1 MLRLLKIFS
10 FLFFIFFV
18 LITYPLHAQNQMN
31 RAIHMG
37 GNWGENRSRGIATQ
51 PEDYYAFLRNTSVN
65 WAGITVGLRLEHS
78 MDSTVEKNYS
88 ESLTVPTFR
97 DGPLKEAIRG
107 FKNRKIK
114 VMLSLALESEAA
126 QHPQY
131 PFQRWQLGDPKA
143 YQTDLQLEPV
153 DGSLNIP
160 TTTKLKWRKSNYSD
174 YYEVEVSINPILR
187 WRKINEAVNYALQ
200 VSTQS
205 NFSSLYY
212 NNSSVADT
220 FITLQNLSNSTLY
233 YWRVN
238 AKNSAGTSGW
248 SQTFS
253 FTTKYLVG
261 VEEEYQIITEFKL
274 YQNYPNPFNPSTIIS
289 YVIPSV
295 ETSRGT
301 SLHYVT
307 LKIYDLL
314 GREIAALVEE
324 YKQPG
329 KYSETFNVK
338 TSYSASLQKRFA
350 SGVYF
355 YILTAG
361 SFSQSKKILL
371 LH

>member
-1 MLRLLKIFS
+1 MTRLLKKLFLY
-10 FLFFIFFV
+10 FLFALLFITN
-18 LITYPLHAQNQMN
+18 LLYSQNQMN

-361 SFSQSKKILL
+361 SFSQSKKMLL